1 VEPPLPS
8 SHLQTEPPSQWQVY
22 ERLSQEQFK
31 FYEKAGI
38 EALQA
43 QLLYNRGIT
52 TPEAMRTFL
61 AADYAQTPDPLTLID
76 MQKARDRIVQ
86 AQENGE
92 HITVYGDYDADGVTS
107 SSLLTRALRTLIA
120 HTQSQAVLDYYIPHR
135 LYEGCGLNLP
145 ALDLL
150 KARGTELIITT
161 DCASSDVEQVEYART
176 LGIDVIITDHHQP
189 PETVP
194 AAYAMVNPWRPECTY
209 GERYLCGVGVAF
221 KLVQALFRHY
231 GLPREQEMDYLD
243 LVAVGTIADLA
254 ALKGENHTLVRL
266 GLQKMNTPALNP
278 GLRAL
283 MQLAS
288 MQPGRIR
295 ERDIAYGISPR
306 INAAG
311 RMKHASIAFEL
322 LTTDDEAR
330 AREIAAQLEEINQ
343 SRQQQTEELM
353 QAVRLAA
360 QEQSEKQVIL
370 VSGENWHEGILG
382 LVAGKLS
389 EEINK
394 PVLVLSEDREKHLSR
409 GSARSQKG
417 FNIISALRAYDEA
430 HKNHLERYGGHEQ
443 AAGFTIQSEHV
454 SQFHDY
460 LLERAQAP
468 APDSTDEE
476 DKTGLES
483 ADSLSND
490 PSEPIETP
498 EASRGDLQGR
508 PEPEASRGDLQGRPE
523 PEATTVDTERAI
535 APAGPKVDLVFT
547 RFDLL
552 NYETYQ
558 KIRNLAPFGAGNP
571 EPTFKMERLR
581 LMDSW
586 TSGLERR
593 NLRLRLGVSHYH
605 FQRVG
610 TILRGAAQLPSLSG
624 ISHVNIIFRLET
636 NSYPDEDGKYD
647 IWLKILHVEPA
658 G

>member
-1 VEPPLPS
+1 MEPPLAS
-8 SHLQTEPPSQWQVY
+8 SHSQLESPSQWQVY

-31 FYEKAGI
+31 FYEQAGI

-43 QLLYNRGIT
+43 QLLCNRGIT
-52 TPEAMRTFL
+52 TAEDMHAFM
-61 AADYAQTPDPLTLID
+61 AADYAQTPDPLALID
-76 MQKARDRIVQ
+76 MEKARDRIVR
-86 AQENGE
+86 ALTNGE

-107 SSLLTRALRTLIA
+107 SSLLTRALRALIA

-150 KARGTELIITT
+150 KARGTTLIITT
-161 DCASSDVEQVEYART
+161 DCASSDVEQVEYARV
-176 LGIDVIITDHHQP
+176 LDIDVIITDHHQP
-189 PETVP
+189 PETMPV
-194 AAYAMVNPWRPECTY
+194 AYAMVNPWRPDCTY

-221 KLVQALFRHY
+221 KLVQALLRLY

-266 GLQKMNTPALNP
+266 GLQKMNAPVTPNP

-283 MQLAS
+283 MQFAN

-322 LTTDDEAR
+322 LTTDDETR

-353 QAVRLAA
+353 RAVRLAA
-360 QEQSEKQVIL
+360 QEQSQKQVIL

-468 APDSTDEE
+468 VSTGEE
-476 DKTGLES
+476 DKTGLDGEVEN
-483 ADSLSND
+483 SLNND
-490 PSEPIETP
+490 PSEPVDAP
-498 EASRGDLQGR
+498 EAGA
-508 PEPEASRGDLQGRPE
+508 EAD
-523 PEATTVDTERAI
+523 AIAVDVERA
-535 APAGPKVDLVFT
+535 PTPTGPKVDLVFT

-558 KIRNLAPFGAGNP
+558 KIRALAPFGAGNP

-586 TSGLERR
+586 ASGLERR
-593 NLRLRLGVSHYH
+593 NLRLRLGVSNNHT
-605 FQRVG
+605 RRVVG
-610 TILRGAAQLPSLSG
+610 TILRGATQLHSLSG
-624 ISHVNIIFRLET
+624 ITHVNIIFRLEANT
-636 NSYPDEDGKYD
+636 YPDENGKYD
-647 IWLKILHVEPA
+647 IWLKILHVEAA

>member
-1 VEPPLPS
+1 VEPPLVS
-8 SHLQTEPPSQWQVY
+8 SQSQSQSKPPLQWKVY
-22 ERLSQEQFK
+22 EQLSKEQFK
-31 FYEKAGI
+31 VYEQAGI
-38 EALQA
+38 DAFQA
-43 QLLYNRGIT
+43 QLLHNRGIT
-52 TPEAMRTFL
+52 TPEAMRAFL

-76 MQKARDRIVQ
+76 MEKALRRVVQ
-86 AQENGE
+86 ALESGE

-107 SSLLTRALRTLIA
+107 SALLTRALRAL
-120 HTQSQAVLDYYIPHR
+120 HRLTQSQATLDYYIPHR
-135 LYEGCGLNLP
+135 LREGCGLNIP

-150 KARGTELIITT
+150 KARGTTLIITT
-161 DCASSDVEQVEYART
+161 DCASSDVEQVDYART
-176 LGIDVIITDHHQP
+176 LGIDVIITDHHNP
-189 PETVP
+189 PKTLP

-231 GLPREQEMDYLD
+231 RLPREEELEYLD

-266 GLQKMNTPALNP
+266 GLQKLNTTTKP

-283 MQLAS
+283 IQQANL
-288 MQPGRIR
+288 QQGRIR
-295 ERDIAYGISPR
+295 ERDIAYGLSPR

-311 RMKHASIAFEL
+311 RMEHASIAFEL

-330 AREIAAQLEEINQ
+330 AGEIAGQLEQINQ

-360 QEQSEKQVIL
+360 QDQSENQVIL

-382 LVAGKLS
+382 LVAGKLA

-394 PVLVLSEDREKHLSR
+394 PVLVLSEDREKQLSR

-417 FNIISALRAYDEA
+417 FNIILALRAYDEA
-430 HKNHLERYGGHEQ
+430 NKNHLERYGGHEQ
-443 AAGFTIQSEHV
+443 AAGFTIQNDYV
-454 SQFHDY
+454 KQFHAY
-460 LLERAQAP
+460 LLEHAQTPLLDAP
-468 APDSTDEE
+468 VSMPLSTQEEVENELESKDEE
-476 DKTGLES
+476 LLNNGL
-483 ADSLSND
+483 
-490 PSEPIETP
+490 SEAIGAP
-498 EASRGDLQGR
+498 EAGA
-508 PEPEASRGDLQGRPE
+508 EPGSI
-523 PEATTVDTERAI
+523 ATDSERAS

-547 RFDLL
+547 RFELL

-558 KIRNLAPFGAGNP
+558 KIRALSPFGAGNP
-571 EPTFKMERLR
+571 EPTFKMEGLR
-581 LMDSW
+581 LVSSW
-586 TSGLERR
+586 TSGLEGR
-593 NLRLRLGVSHYH
+593 NLRLRLGASNSH

-610 TILRGAAQLPSLSG
+610 TILRGAAQLASLSG
-624 ISHVNIIFRLET
+624 VSHVNIVFRLET
-636 NSYPDEDGKYD
+636 NLYPNDDGKYD